1 MIRKLREFILRL
13 RRDRAGA
20 VGIVAAFALPAVIGV
35 SSLVG
40 EYGHVLLVK
49 TQDQR
54 VADLAAYAG
63 AIAYSASGAN
73 SAMTNAAAA
82 VASLNGVPAA
92 SVNATLV
99 NSPTG
104 DGNQA
109 VQVQVTTNVPVY
121 LAQVVGAK
129 TTVPVAAT
137 SAAELNAKSSPCVL
151 ALSNSG
157 GGVALS
163 GGTSLSTDQCTVGS
177 NTSVTAPCGTKI
189 TTLSVAYSSSVSP
202 CGSSSN
208 IVTASGGAAPLAKK
222 ASADPLANST
232 AVQTAFGNMS
242 NAANVMAPFGPS
254 VPTGGD
260 VDFGYSA
267 ASTQSQL
274 AADGCVGAF
283 NNSSNI
289 WTVTCGSGTRNFGA
303 ISLHGGI
310 TVNFALGDP
319 ATNTYTFSG
328 RVDNG
333 GSTLNFGAGA
343 YQLAQGLM
351 TEGGSSTTFA
361 GGSFWFGMSNKNCA
375 GGGNYSI
382 CHKGASLTF
391 GGPSSF
397 VIGSGVY
404 NGGGGA
410 LSFGSG
416 SSNSFKV
423 GPSTDGYAFNLQ
435 GGADTILADAT
446 GASSLFQVK
455 GDISSAGGGCTVI
468 SAAAEHDVN
477 GDVDI
482 SGALLLGSGPDY
494 VTGYVSIGGNGG
506 GNATCAGSTFGV
518 QGANVT
524 LVIGG
529 STTPKNGACQ
539 GEAFCITAGYS
550 TVNLTG
556 PSSGAL
562 AGLAVVGPQ
571 GNSNGALFTAGAS
584 NTTLS
589 GALYFPKGPIAM
601 SGGAGLGGGS
611 GQCMAII
618 GSQVSLS
625 GGSAAASNCTALGG
639 SNAGSSILL
648 VQ

>member
-1 MIRKLREFILRL
+1 MLRKLREFILRL
-13 RRDRAGA
+13 RRDCAGA
-20 VGIVAAFALPAVIGV
+20 VGIVAAVALPAVIGV

-40 EYGHVLLVK
+40 EYGYVLLVK
-49 TQDQR
+49 TENQR
-54 VADLAAYAG
+54 VADAAAYAG
-63 AIAYSASGAN
+63 AIAYNASGT
-73 SAMTNAAAA
+73 STAMTNAADA
-82 VASLNGVPAA
+82 VASLNGVA
-92 SVNATLV
+92 SSNVSASLV

-109 VQVQVTTNVPVY
+109 VQVQITTDVPVY

-137 SAAELNAKSSPCVL
+137 SSAELNAKSSPCVL
-151 ALSNSG
+151 ALSGSG
-157 GGVALS
+157 GGVTLS
-163 GGTSLSTDQCTVGS
+163 GGTSINTSQCTVGS
-177 NTSVTAPCGTKI
+177 NTNIAVPCGTSI
-189 TTLSVAYSSSVSP
+189 TTISAAYSGSVSEP
-202 CGSSSN
+202 CTGIKTS
-208 IVTASGGAAPLAKK
+208 AGAAAPLAKRS
-222 ASADPLANST
+222 SADPLAGTSQ
-232 AVQTAFGNMS
+232 VK
-242 NAANVMAPFGPS
+242 AAYSGLSAASGLMGPFGPQ

-260 VDFGYSA
+260 IDFGYDP
-267 ASTQSQL
+267 SQTL
-274 AADGCVGAF
+274 PQIAADGCSGSF
-283 NNSSNI
+283 NNSSNV

-319 ATNTYTFSG
+319 STNTYTFSG
-328 RVDNG
+328 LVDNG
-333 GSTLNFGAGA
+333 GSALNFGPGA

-375 GGGNYSI
+375 SGGNYSI
-382 CHKGASLTF
+382 CHKGSSLTF
-391 GGPSSF
+391 GGPSTF

-404 NGGGGA
+404 NGGGGS

-416 SSNSFKV
+416 TANSFQV
-423 GPSTDGYAFNLQ
+423 GPSTDGYALNMQ

-446 GASSLFQVK
+446 GVSSLFQVK
-455 GDISSAGGGCTVI
+455 GEIYSSGGGCTVL
-468 SAAAEHDVN
+468 SAASEHDIN
-477 GDVDI
+477 GSMDM
-482 SGALLLGSGPDY
+482 SGALLLGSGPYY

-518 QGANVT
+518 QGTNVT

-529 STTPKNGACQ
+529 STVPKNGGCQ
-539 GEAFCITAGYS
+539 SEAFCITAGYS

-556 PSSGAL
+556 PSSGSL

-571 GNSNGALFTAGAS
+571 SNSNGALFTAGAS

-589 GALYFPKGPIAM
+589 GALYFPNGPIAM
-601 SGGAGLGGGS
+601 SGGAGLGGGT
-611 GQCMAII
+611 GQCLEII
-618 GSQVSLS
+618 GSEVSMS
-625 GGSAAASNCTALGG
+625 GGAAAASNCQALSS